1 MSVGADALESSLAV
15 KIASGRKALQSLT
28 LLQKGKELHVNIPSY
43 LPSMP
48 HLIYWEGLLVPMVFT
63 KRHTP
68 VKSMMGKN
76 FHQQDARWNSQLKG
90 LCRAMHTHWWNFTK
104 TVV

>member
-68 VKSMMGKN
+68 VKSMMGKI
-76 FHQQDARWNSQLKG
+76 
-90 LCRAMHTHWWNFTK
+90 FTNRMPDGIASLRGYAVPCTPTGGISPK
-104 TVV
+104 Q